1 MNQRKQQAQTTISRE
16 VAQLLKQIE
25 AQRQALE
32 TSINRIN
39 QLRQTPLEMSGK

>member
-1 MNQRKQQAQTTISRE
+1 MNQHKKQAQTTISRE

-32 TSINRIN
+32 MSINRIN